1 MTLEKLLGASAD
13 ELDKFTAEERKA
25 FFAPYLSTT
34 RPSAEHKVAAPKV
47 APTAASKKREALDKL
62 EQLFLEKTGQR
73 LKL

>member
-1 MTLEKLLGASAD
+1 MTLEKLLGSSAD

-25 FFAPYLSTT
+25 FFAPFLSTT
-34 RPSAEHKVAAPKV
+34 RPSADHKVAAAKV
-47 APTAASKKREALDKL
+47 VTAASKKREALDKL